1 MPHCFLLKMP
11 TTMLVNIQPSQR
23 WPRRY
28 NHFKLDNQPYDPG
41 YINPSMGLLLMCPY
55 ILSTLA
61 AQMADDN
68 TTKKANSTVVSA
80 ADEDMPTIMTAA

>member
-1 MPHCFLLKMP
+1 
-11 TTMLVNIQPSQR
+11 
-23 WPRRY
+23 
-28 NHFKLDNQPYDPG
+28 
-41 YINPSMGLLLMCPY
+41 MGLLLMCPY